1 MPTPS
6 VETDVLERLRLQSAI
21 LDHAAYAIIA
31 TTPDGIITEF
41 NRSAEAMLGW
51 TAAELVGLRS
61 PEVFHLGAEV
71 EARALEFGAELGTPL
86 EPGFRVF
93 VAKTDQGQ
101 PNEHEWTYVRKDG
114 SHFPVLLSVTAL
126 RDESG
131 AITGYLGVASDIT
144 KRKQAEAA
152 LRASEEKLRNLF
164 ELSSVGIAL
173 TDMEGR
179 YVEFNAAFLRIV
191 GYEPEELRTL
201 DYWVLTPD
209 DYLEAEQ
216 SALEQMARTGRYT
229 PFEKEYIRKDGSRVP
244 ILLSGAR
251 VTGSD
256 GAQYI
261 WSIIEDMSQQK
272 RTELSLIEAKV
283 RAEAANQAKSDFL
296 ANVSHELRTPLNGVI
311 ALADALGKTRL
322 DDRQQELVEIISR
335 SSVALEGI
343 LSQIL
348 DLSKVEAGHVAVA
361 AQPLDLV
368 DQVRQAVE
376 VLRGKAE
383 DRGLS
388 LRLESAPGAEGWFL
402 GDAGRIRQVVSNL
415 VANAVKFTETGGITV
430 TLQVEDSADGGPAAV
445 TIAVVDTGIG
455 IDPDVLPRLFERF
468 TQADESIT
476 RRFGGTGLGL
486 SISRQLARLMGG
498 DLLASSA
505 SGEGSRFVLALPLAR
520 TADPAPPQTAPD
532 AEAEALDA
540 EGLRILLAEDHPVN
554 RRVIELL
561 LEPLGVTLTMAEDGR
576 AAVEAFGSGGFDL
589 ILMDMQMPHMDGL
602 AATRAIRASEA
613 ASGRQRTPVIM
624 LTANS
629 FDTHRD
635 QAFAAGADAFLAKP
649 VTVDA
654 LMTAISGLAED

>member
-1 MPTPS
+1 

-101 PNEHEWTYVRKDG
+101 PNEHEWTYVRRDG

-126 RDESG
+126 RDEAG

-191 GYEPEELRTL
+191 GYAAEELRNL

-272 RTELSLIEAKV
+272 RPS
-283 RAEAANQAKSDFL
+283 
-296 ANVSHELRTPLNGVI
+296 
-311 ALADALGKTRL
+311 
-322 DDRQQELVEIISR
+322 
-335 SSVALEGI
+335 
-343 LSQIL
+343 
-348 DLSKVEAGHVAVA
+348 
-361 AQPLDLV
+361 
-368 DQVRQAVE
+368 
-376 VLRGKAE
+376 
-383 DRGLS
+383 
-388 LRLESAPGAEGWFL
+388 
-402 GDAGRIRQVVSNL
+402 
-415 VANAVKFTETGGITV
+415 
-430 TLQVEDSADGGPAAV
+430 
-445 TIAVVDTGIG
+445 
-455 IDPDVLPRLFERF
+455 
-468 TQADESIT
+468 
-476 RRFGGTGLGL
+476 
-486 SISRQLARLMGG
+486 
-498 DLLASSA
+498 
-505 SGEGSRFVLALPLAR
+505 
-520 TADPAPPQTAPD
+520 
-532 AEAEALDA
+532 
-540 EGLRILLAEDHPVN
+540 
-554 RRVIELL
+554 
-561 LEPLGVTLTMAEDGR
+561 
-576 AAVEAFGSGGFDL
+576 
-589 ILMDMQMPHMDGL
+589 
-602 AATRAIRASEA
+602 
-613 ASGRQRTPVIM
+613 
-624 LTANS
+624 
-629 FDTHRD
+629 
-635 QAFAAGADAFLAKP
+635 
-649 VTVDA
+649 
-654 LMTAISGLAED
+654 

>member
-1 MPTPS
+1 
-6 VETDVLERLRLQSAI
+6 
-21 LDHAAYAIIA
+21 
-31 TTPDGIITEF
+31 
-41 NRSAEAMLGW
+41 
-51 TAAELVGLRS
+51 
-61 PEVFHLGAEV
+61 
-71 EARALEFGAELGTPL
+71 
-86 EPGFRVF
+86 
-93 VAKTDQGQ
+93 
-101 PNEHEWTYVRKDG
+101 
-114 SHFPVLLSVTAL
+114 VLLSVTAL
-126 RDESG
+126 RDETG

-144 KRKQAEAA
+144 KRKEAEAA

-191 GYEPEELRTL
+191 GYAAEELRNL

-272 RTELSLIEAKV
+272 RTEQSLIEAKV
-283 RAEAANQAKSDFL
+283 RAEAANQAKTEFL

-348 DLSKVEAGHVAVA
+348 DLSKVEAGHVAIA

-383 DRGLS
+383 DRGLW

-430 TLQVEDSADGGPAAV
+430 TLQVEDGAEGAPAAV

-505 SGEGSRFVLALPLAR
+505 AGAGSRFVLALPLAR
-520 TADPAPPQTAPD
+520 TADPAPPPPAPD
-532 AEAEALDA
+532 AGALDA

-561 LEPLGVTLTMAEDGR
+561 LEPLGVTLTMAEDGH
-576 AAVEAFGSGGFDL
+576 AAVEAFRAGGFDL
-589 ILMDMQMPHMDGL
+589 VLMDMQMPHMDGL
-602 AATRAIRASEA
+602 AATRAIRAAETA
-613 ASGRQRTPVIM
+613 TGAPRTPVIM